1 MTRLSLSTGAEV
13 LRRAQAAGVR
23 LQLIA
28 EALPELT
35 DAHRRSILSD
45 LAGEDYRSI
54 AAREGIT
61 VGSARVRFHRAT
73 QKLQQVIKSRR
84 ATPAT
89 PA

>member
-1 MTRLSLSTGAEV
+1 M
-13 LRRAQAAGVR
+13 
-23 LQLIA
+23 IA

-35 DAHRRSILSD
+35 DAHRRSLLCD

-61 VGSARVRFHRAT
+61 VSSARIRFHHAT
-73 QKLQQVIKSRR
+73 QKLQQVIKNHR